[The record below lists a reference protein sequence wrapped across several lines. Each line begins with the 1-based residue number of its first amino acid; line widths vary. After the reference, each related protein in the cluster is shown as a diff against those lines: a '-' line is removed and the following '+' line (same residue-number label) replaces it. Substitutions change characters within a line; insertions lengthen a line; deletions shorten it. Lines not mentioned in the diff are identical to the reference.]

1 MVKRSLCLLLLL
13 LFFFNCSKKTS
24 IGNLNDTI
32 GQIVL
37 LQKKA
42 KANVNDS
49 TLLYIKKADGL
60 IKSTENIPDSL
71 IVENIFRKGYYYS
84 QIKERDSATHYF
96 YEAITLA
103 KDAVIP
109 PEREL
114 VYYRETCENDLNANR
129 YANCIS
135 TINTYVDIVSKRED
149 PTYLM
154 YAYNI
159 LERIHGTFGD
169 EEKALYYNEK
179 TQEIATFCNNI
190 DMSSITSSAKASL
203 LASYKLNRN
212 KEALVLLD
220 SISKN
225 TKSYSNLVNTQLFSN
240 YAISNYYDSN
250 YPEAIKNYKKS
261 IFYNKKD
268 TLNVFYE
275 HYMLENYLNISEALV
290 ELEEYETANKYLDSA
305 SLFINTKSRSELVRF
320 SGEVRLRL
328 DYGNGS
334 KIDKVIDDYYDL
346 IKIQNTIHQKRIQ
359 EELSDLKVANKNQEN
374 LKIQNKKNEID
385 KLRLRS
391 GLIILA
397 VLISLLSLLGFLYFR
412 NRKYKFE
419 KQSLQMQQRLLR
431 SQMSPH
437 FTFNT
442 LYAIQNKIKEDQ
454 DGSINYLVK
463 FSRLLRLILENSMI
477 NYVQLEK
484 EIESLRKYMDL
495 QLLRFPSKFD
505 YSITFEN
512 LEEDEL
518 LFIPPMLIQPFV
530 ENSIEHGFLG
540 IDYKGTVTINLT
552 LQDRHI
558 LCTITDNGIGLIKEG
573 NENKTSAS
581 TGLISDFILKATK
594 NKVKIQDRKGTVI
607 DASGV
612 IVEFLI
618 PYKLT
623 EYD

>member
-1 MVKRSLCLLLLL
+1 MIKRSLCLLLPLL
-13 LFFFNCSKKTS
+13 LFLNCSKTTS
-24 IGNLNDTI
+24 TDDLKSKI
-32 GQIVL
+32 GQIVT

-49 TLLYIKKADGL
+49 TLLYIKKVNGL

-71 IVENIFRKGYYYS
+71 IIENIFRKGYYYS
-84 QIKERDSATHYF
+84 QIKERDSAAHYF

-103 KDAVIP
+103 KDAVVP

-114 VYYRETCENDLNANR
+114 VYYRETCENDLYANR

-159 LERIHGTFGD
+159 LERIHRIFND
-169 EEKALYYNEK
+169 YEKALFYNEK
-179 TQEIATFCNNI
+179 TQKIATFCNDI
-190 DMSSITSSAKASL
+190 EMSSITSSAKASL
-203 LASYKLNRN
+203 LSNKLNRN

-225 TKSYSNLVNTQLFSN
+225 HKKYSDNTNRQLFSN
-240 YAISNYYDSN
+240 YAISNYHDSN

-268 TLNVFYE
+268 TLDIRYE
-275 HYMLENYLNISEALV
+275 KYMLENYLNIAEAFIVLKKH
-290 ELEEYETANKYLDSA
+290 EAANKYLDSA
-305 SLFINTKSRSELVRF
+305 SLHIDTKSKFDLVSFLGELK
-320 SGEVRLRL
+320 LRL
-328 DYGNGS
+328 SYGKGIEINR
-334 KIDKVIDDYYDL
+334 VIDDYYGLVDGQN
-346 IKIQNTIHQKRIQ
+346 KIHIKRIQ
-359 EELSDLKVANKNQEN
+359 EELSALKVANKNQEILEVENQEKEINN
-374 LKIQNKKNEID
+374 LKLK
-385 KLRLRS
+385 S
-391 GLIILA
+391 GVLILI
-397 VLISLLSLLGFLYFR
+397 VLISLLSLLGFLFFR

-454 DGSINYLVK
+454 EGSINYLVK

-484 EIESLRKYMDL
+484 EIESLQKYMDL
-495 QLLRFPSKFD
+495 QLLRFPNKFD

-512 LEEDEL
+512 LDEDDL
-518 LFIPPMLIQPFV
+518 VFIPPMLIQPFV

-540 IDYKGTVTINLT
+540 IDYKGNVSIKLA
-552 LQDRHI
+552 LQKKHI
-558 LCTITDNGIGLIKEG
+558 LCTITDNGIGLKKA
-573 NENKTSAS
+573 NNSNKTSAS

-594 NKVKIQDRKGTVI
+594 NKVKISDRRGIII

-612 IVEFLI
+612 VVEFLI

>member
-1 MVKRSLCLLLLL
+1 MIKRSLCLLFLLL
-13 LFFFNCSKKTS
+13 LFFNCSKTTS
-24 IGNLNDTI
+24 TGDLKNKIE
-32 GQIVL
+32 QIAT

-49 TLLYIKKADGL
+49 TLLYIREANSL

-71 IVENIFRKGYYYS
+71 IIENIFRKGYYYS

-103 KDAVIP
+103 KNAVIS
-109 PEREL
+109 PERERI
-114 VYYRETCENDLNANR
+114 YYRETCENDLKTNR
-129 YANCIS
+129 TVNCMN
-135 TINTYVDIVSKRED
+135 TINTYVDIVSKRDD
-149 PTYLM
+149 PTDLM

-159 LERIHGTFGD
+159 LENIHRTLNNY
-169 EEKALYYNEK
+169 EEALYYNEE
-179 TQEIATFCNNI
+179 TQKIATYCNNDEI
-190 DMSSITSSAKASL
+190 SSITSAAKATL
-203 LASYKLNRN
+203 LTPRRLNRN

-225 TKSYSNLVNTQLFSN
+225 HKKYSDLANIQVFRN
-240 YAISNYYDSN
+240 YAISNYYDHN
-250 YPEAIKNYKKS
+250 FPEAIKNYKKS
-261 IFYNKKD
+261 IFYTKKD
-268 TLNVFYE
+268 TLKTFYE
-275 HYMLENYLNISEALV
+275 DYMLENYLNVSEAFI
-290 ELEEYETANKYLDSA
+290 ELEKYETATKYIDSA
-305 SLFINTKSRSELVRF
+305 SLHIDTKSRFDLIRFLGEL
-320 SGEVRLRL
+320 RLRL
-328 DYGNGS
+328 SYGKGT
-334 KIDKVIDDYYDL
+334 KIDEVIYDYYDL
-346 IKIQNTIHQKRIQ
+346 ITLQNTIHKERIQ
-359 EELSDLKVANKNQEN
+359 EELSALKVADKNQEN
-374 LKIQNKKNEID
+374 LKIQNKQNEID
-385 KLRLRS
+385 KLRLKS
-391 GLIILA
+391 GILILI
-397 VLISLLSLLGFLYFR
+397 VLISLLSLLGFLFFR

-454 DGSINYLVK
+454 EGSINYLVK

-495 QLLRFPSKFD
+495 QLLRFPNKFD

-512 LEEDEL
+512 LDEDEL
-518 LFIPPMLIQPFV
+518 IFIPPMLIQPFV

-552 LQDRHI
+552 LQDKHI
-558 LCTITDNGIGLIKEG
+558 RCTITDNGIGLKKA
-573 NENKTSAS
+573 NNDNKASAS

-594 NKVKIQDRKGTVI
+594 NKVKIHDRKGTVV

-612 IVEFLI
+612 VVEFLI

>member
-1 MVKRSLCLLLLL
+1 MIKRSLCLLLLL
-13 LFFFNCSKKTS
+13 LLFFNCSKTTS
-24 IGNLNDTI
+24 KEDLKSTI
-32 GQIVL
+32 RQIVA

-42 KANVNDS
+42 KTNVNDS
-49 TLLYIKKADGL
+49 TLLYINKANGL
-60 IKSTENIPDSL
+60 IKNTENIPDSL
-71 IVENIFRKGYYYS
+71 IIENIFRKGYYYS

-96 YEAITLA
+96 YKVITLA
-103 KDAVIP
+103 KDAAIH
-109 PEREL
+109 PERERT
-114 VYYRETCENDLNANR
+114 YYRETCENDLKANR
-129 YANCIS
+129 TANCMNTIS
-135 TINTYVDIVSKRED
+135 TYVDIVSKRED
-149 PTYLM
+149 PTDLM

-159 LERIHGTFGD
+159 LENIHRTLNNHK
-169 EEKALYYNEK
+169 EALYYNEE
-179 TQEIATFCNNI
+179 TQKIATFCNNEEI
-190 DMSSITSSAKASL
+190 SSITSAAKATL
-203 LASYKLNRN
+203 LTPHKLNRN

-225 TKSYSNLVNTQLFSN
+225 HKNYSDLANIQVFRN
-240 YAISNYYDSN
+240 YAISNYYDYN
-250 YPEAIKNYKKS
+250 YPEAVKNYKKS
-261 IFYNKKD
+261 IFYTKKD
-268 TLNVFYE
+268 TLNILYDD
-275 HYMLENYLNISEALV
+275 YMLENYLNISEAFI
-290 ELEEYETANKYLDSA
+290 ELEKYETATKYIDSA
-305 SLFINTKSRSELVRF
+305 SLHIDAKSSFELISFLGVLK
-320 SGEVRLRL
+320 LRL
-328 DYGNGS
+328 SYGKGT
-334 KIDKVIDDYYDL
+334 KIDEVIYDYYDL
-346 IKIQNTIHQKRIQ
+346 IDIQNTIHKERIQ
-359 EELSDLKVANKNQEN
+359 EELSALKVANKNQEN
-374 LKIQNKKNEID
+374 LKIQNKQNEID
-385 KLRLRS
+385 KLRLKS
-391 GLIILA
+391 GLLILI
-397 VLISLLSLLGFLYFR
+397 VLISLLSLLAFLFFR

-505 YSITFEN
+505 YSITFDN
-512 LEEDEL
+512 LDEDEL
-518 LFIPPMLIQPFV
+518 IFIPPMLIQPFV

-540 IDYKGTVTINLT
+540 VDYKGLVTINLT
-552 LQDRHI
+552 LQDKYI
-558 LCTITDNGIGLIKEG
+558 LCTITDNGIGLKKG
-573 NENKTSAS
+573 DNKNKTSAS

-594 NKVKIQDRKGTVI
+594 NKVKLHDRKGTEI
-607 DASGV
+607 DATGV